1 MAPLTCFPTV
11 WYACAE
17 MMETASYAIPSLL
30 SYIFPS
36 DSSTLTA
43 LLHRVRPLSSYLLA
57 CSSKFLLSL
66 VIPQVN
72 GPINAC
78 GKPVLGPS
86 SVLMNLE
93 DILAYTPNIDH
104 INVTSAADNS

>member
-1 MAPLTCFPTV
+1 MCFPTV
-11 WYACAE
+11 WYACAG
-17 MMETASYAIPSLL
+17 MIETASYAISSLL

-43 LLHRVRPLSSYLLA
+43 LLHQVRPLSSHLLA
-57 CSSKFLLSL
+57 CSSQSLLSL

-72 GPINAC
+72 DPINAL
-78 GKPVLGPS
+78 GKPVPGPS

-93 DILAYTPNIDH
+93 DILGYTPNIDH
-104 INVTSAADNS
+104 INVTSAADSS

>member
-1 MAPLTCFPTV
+1 
-11 WYACAE
+11 
-17 MMETASYAIPSLL
+17 METASYAISSLL

-43 LLHRVRPLSSYLLA
+43 LLHQVRALSSYLLA
-57 CSSKFLLSL
+57 CSSKFLLPL

-72 GPINAC
+72 GPINAR
-78 GKPVLGPS
+78 GQPVLGPS

-93 DILAYTPNIDH
+93 GILGYTPNIDH
-104 INVTSAADNS
+104 INVTSAADSS